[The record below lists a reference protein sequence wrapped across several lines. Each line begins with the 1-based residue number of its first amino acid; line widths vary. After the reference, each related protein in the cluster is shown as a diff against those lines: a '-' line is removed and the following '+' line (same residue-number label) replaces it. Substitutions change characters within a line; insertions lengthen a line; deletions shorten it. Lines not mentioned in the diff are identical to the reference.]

1 MCSAPVMR
9 GGGGGGAAG
18 GVWGVNAPVA
28 QSPIV
33 LLVGAYGETADKKRG
48 DKVGIQKPGPKSA
61 RLQMFGDELVEEFA
75 ALRTNYEVWTFE
87 VQGTVVTRLQ
97 LNNTWPLEEYLDDI
111 LTMQRFIVKELPT
124 DLIWLYAEALLLT
137 L

>member
-1 MCSAPVMR
+1 MR

-28 QSPIV
+28 WSPTV
-33 LLVGAYGETADKKRG
+33 LLVGAYGETA

-75 ALRTNYEVWTFE
+75 ALRTDYEVWTFE
-87 VQGTVVTRLQ
+87 VQGTVVMRLQ

-111 LTMQRFIVKELPT
+111 LTTQRFIVKELPT
-124 DLIWLYAEALLLT
+124 DLIWLYAEALLLA